1 MHQYGKQAKRYISIH
16 QEGKVITY
24 SYETFF
30 HSVGGMQN
38 HYANPQF
45 YIKKI
50 DLCFSG
56 LFDPIYI
63 YILSLRCLPMLV
75 MLNAYIRPLCF
86 AED

>member
-24 SYETFF
+24 SYEAFF

-45 YIKKI
+45 YIKK
-50 DLCFSG
+50 
-56 LFDPIYI
+56 
-63 YILSLRCLPMLV
+63 
-75 MLNAYIRPLCF
+75 N
-86 AED
+86 